1 MADPTPPSAPDGPD
15 AAPVPP
21 ELAKL
26 LRDQLEGV
34 ADEVEAE
41 VRRQVPEYARP
52 ADEAYRAH
60 LRSGVVQAL
69 TLFVDHIAEPGGQGA
84 SIATTYYELGRGEA
98 LEGRSLDALQSAL
111 RIGGLHAWRLLGR
124 TAEELGLD
132 STVVAALG
140 ELAFRTVHEVAEAA
154 AAGYAEA
161 RSHSTDELER
171 RRRRLLDLLLGE
183 GPVPPEAIQTLAHAA
198 RWPVPGHVAVVALAA
213 TADQREEEWPLVAA
227 GALVDMESRPPR
239 ILVPVAESGG
249 SGGVGGFGG
258 SSGRGGSGSPR
269 GSGGYGSPGGSG
281 GTGGHGGSGGC
292 GSPGLGGSGSGGY
305 GGHGAGIGGV
315 GGLGSRAFS
324 LALRGRPAAIGPTVP
339 PADAARSLHWATRAL
354 GLMGRGILPRQG
366 VVRCS
371 DHLSTLLLHSDE
383 PMLAQLHARALAP
396 LAAVSEGQRGRLA
409 ETLLAW
415 LLSGSNVP
423 DVAARLHIH
432 PQTVRYRLRQLEK
445 LFGDALHDPGSRLDL
460 ILALRAEALRNE
472 FPSLTSGLT
481 PALTSA
487 QKGEEYLNSR
497 P

>member
-1 MADPTPPSAPDGPD
+1 MAVPTPPHGLPDGPG

-21 ELAKL
+21 DLAKL
-26 LRDQLEGV
+26 LRDQLEAV
-34 ADEVEAE
+34 ADEVEEE

-52 ADEAYRAH
+52 ADGTYRAH
-60 LRSGVVQAL
+60 LRAGVVQAL
-69 TLFVDHIAEPGGQGA
+69 TLFVDHIADPRGQGA
-84 SIATTYYELGRGEA
+84 AITATYYELGRGEA

-111 RIGGLHAWRLLGR
+111 RVGGLHAWRLMGR

-132 STVVAALG
+132 SSVVAALG

-161 RSHSTDELER
+161 QLRSTDELER

-183 GPVPPEAIQTLAHAA
+183 GPVSSEAVHDLAHGA
-198 RWPVPGHVAVVALAA
+198 RWSVPRQVAVVALAA
-213 TADQREEEWPLVAA
+213 TPDQREAEHPLAAA

-239 ILVPVAESGG
+239 MLVPDPDG
-249 SGGVGGFGG
+249 SGRFGG
-258 SSGRGGSGSPR
+258 
-269 GSGGYGSPGGSG
+269 
-281 GTGGHGGSGGC
+281 
-292 GSPGLGGSGSGGY
+292 
-305 GGHGAGIGGV
+305 
-315 GGLGSRAFS
+315 RAFT

-339 PADAARSLHWATRAL
+339 LADAARSLHCAVRAL

-366 VVRCS
+366 VVRCT

-383 PMLAQLHARALAP
+383 ALLAQLQSRVLAP
-396 LAAVSEGQRGRLA
+396 LDAVSEGQRARLA

-445 LFGDALHDPGSRLDL
+445 LFGDALHDPGTRLDL

-472 FPSLTSGLT
+472 DAIT
-481 PALTSA
+481 A
-487 QKGEEYLNSR
+487 Q
-497 P
+497 